1 MRSTILFNISAEL
14 SHQAEALRLIPLAHF
29 QRLVFGLWPE
39 DNFQRHVQ
47 PWSLART
54 SAHGMAD
61 FGFFRCS
68 AQRRSSSARSAS
80 DSSNAPSRSASLRL
94 SHKAIASSARSLAGS
109 LSSSVRGL
117 DAMRRSSHGQPRGA
131 IQPPSCDKG
140 APSSSA
146 LDRRVFSGLTVAF
159 TSGRSRAHQ
168 RPSGATHVRTLLPL
182 SPVRCV
188 ASPIQVVRPCRVER
202 FRRPRNPRADKK
214 GGCVPRLCPDSRGSS
229 TRRPWPAPP

>member
-1 MRSTILFNISAEL
+1 MLPSVDRQHHHCGISHAKVRWVGETRQHGTTSLSMNARKMKWTGRSALDDSVQFFGEL
-14 SHQAEALRLIPLAHF
+14 SPQTEALRLIPLAHI

-39 DNFQRHVQ
+39 DNCQRHVQ

-94 SHKAIASSARSLAGS
+94 SHKAIASSARSPAGS

-131 IQPPSCDKG
+131 IQPPSCEK
-140 APSSSA
+140 ATSSSSGIGLA
-146 LDRRVFSGLTVAF
+146 CFQRSNRRWRRRTAV
-159 TSGRSRAHQ
+159 RSR
-168 RPSGATHVRTLLPL
+168 VPL
-182 SPVRCV
+182 CS
-188 ASPIQVVRPCRVER
+188 
-202 FRRPRNPRADKK
+202 RA
-214 GGCVPRLCPDSRGSS
+214 R
-229 TRRPWPAPP
+229 